1 MPRLVRIG
9 SWVRPWWGSGAMF
22 AFGRSL
28 PPTDRMQIIHLAFA
42 LWASL
47 VSPDTSGPPSLEED
61 SDTDSEETRVSET
74 RMRLE
79 DIIHSDK

>member
-47 VSPDTSGPPSLEED
+47 VSPDTSGSGPPSLEED
-61 SDTDSEETRVSET
+61 SDTDSEEKET
-74 RMRLE
+74 
-79 DIIHSDK
+79 KVK